1 MAVDYKRVL
10 LGMLGEKIVAKH
22 FRDSGH
28 QVEESLNVFDSD
40 KDMIIDGNNV
50 EVKTNA
56 PLIYYD
62 SFSFANGQYNKI
74 MNSHRVYW
82 VSVPLQTQ
90 EDQFAGCIF
99 EMDPRVAKLH
109 TIKFN
114 LNSLFVFYIFQ
125 ILCLEIESHFRVRVK
140 YTLALVLT
148 HFFLFY

>member
-40 KDMIIDGNNV
+40 KDMVIDGYNV

-62 SFSFANGQYNKI
+62 SFSFKKGQYNKI
-74 MNSHRVYW
+74 MNAHRVYW

-90 EDQFAGCIF
+90 EDQFAGCVF
-99 EMDPRVAKLH
+99 EMDPKVAKLH
-109 TIKFN
+109 TITFSSGQKAIGLCRQQEGMKIIHRIEDPN
-114 LNSLFVFYIFQ
+114 
-125 ILCLEIESHFRVRVK
+125 ILKQLRELSSS
-140 YTLALVLT
+140 YL
-148 HFFLFY
+148 

>member
-1 MAVDYKRVL
+1 MSVDYKRVL

-28 QVEESLNVFDSD
+28 QVEESLNVFDSE

-62 SFSFANGQYNKI
+62 SFSIPKSQHDKI
-74 MNSHRVYW
+74 MNSHKVYW

-90 EDQFAGCIF
+90 KDQFAGCIF
-99 EMDPRVAKLH
+99 EMDPKVVKLH

-114 LNSLFVFYIFQ
+114 SGTTAIGIRRQQEGMKVIHKIEDPI
-125 ILCLEIESHFRVRVK
+125 ILKQLKELSSS
-140 YTLALVLT
+140 YL
-148 HFFLFY
+148 

>member
-1 MAVDYKRVL
+1 MSVDYKKVL

-28 QVEESLNVFDSD
+28 HVEESLDVFDST

-62 SFSFANGQYNKI
+62 SFSFPKSQYKKI
-74 MNSHRVYW
+74 MNSYRVYW

-90 EDQFAGCIF
+90 EDQFAGCVF
-99 EMDPRVAKLH
+99 EMDPKVAKLH
-109 TIKFN
+109 LISFKSGQKTIGIRRQQEGMKVIYKIEDPQL
-114 LNSLFVFYIFQ
+114 LNHLKSLSTSY
-125 ILCLEIESHFRVRVK
+125 L
-140 YTLALVLT
+140 
-148 HFFLFY
+148 

>member
-10 LGMLGEKIVAKH
+10 LGILGEKIVAKH

-28 QVEESLNVFDSD
+28 QVEESLDVFDSD

-62 SFSFANGQYNKI
+62 SFSFPKSQYNKI
-74 MNSHRVYW
+74 INSHRVYW

-90 EDQFAGCIF
+90 EDPFAGCIF
-99 EMDPRVAKLH
+99 EMDPKVAKLH
-109 TIKFN
+109 TIKFRSGTTAIG
-114 LNSLFVFYIFQ
+114 LRRQQEGMKVIYK
-125 ILCLEIESHFRVRVK
+125 IEDPKLLKQLKELSSS
-140 YTLALVLT
+140 YL
-148 HFFLFY
+148 

>member
-1 MAVDYKRVL
+1 
-10 LGMLGEKIVAKH
+10 MLGEKIVAKH

-62 SFSFANGQYNKI
+62 SFSFPKGQYNKI
-74 MNSHRVYW
+74 MNSYRVYW

-90 EDQFAGCIF
+90 EDPFAGCIF
-99 EMDPRVAKLH
+99 EMDPKVAKLH
-109 TIKFN
+109 TITFN
-114 LNSLFVFYIFQ
+114 SGQTTIGLRRQQEGMRVIYKIEDPVLLKQLKELLSLY
-125 ILCLEIESHFRVRVK
+125 L
-140 YTLALVLT
+140 
-148 HFFLFY
+148 

>member
-1 MAVDYKRVL
+1 
-10 LGMLGEKIVAKH
+10 MLGEKIVAKH

-28 QVEESLNVFDSD
+28 QVEESLNVFDQD

-62 SFSFANGQYNKI
+62 SFSFPKGQYNKI
-74 MNSHRVYW
+74 MNSYRVYW

-99 EMDPRVAKLH
+99 EMDPKVAKLH
-109 TIKFN
+109 TITFN
-114 LNSLFVFYIFQ
+114 SGQTTIGLRRQQEGMKVIYRI
-125 ILCLEIESHFRVRVK
+125 K
-140 YTLALVLT
+140 DPVL
-148 HFFLFY
+148 LKQLKELSSSYL

>member
-62 SFSFANGQYNKI
+62 SFSFPKGQYNKI
-74 MNSHRVYW
+74 MNSYRVYW

-90 EDQFAGCIF
+90 EDPFAGCIF
-99 EMDPRVAKLH
+99 EMDPKVAKLH
-109 TIKFN
+109 TITFN
-114 LNSLFVFYIFQ
+114 SGQTTIGLRRQQEGMRVIYKIEDPVLLKQLKELLSLY
-125 ILCLEIESHFRVRVK
+125 L
-140 YTLALVLT
+140 
-148 HFFLFY
+148 

>member
-40 KDMIIDGNNV
+40 KDMIIDGYNI

-62 SFSFANGQYNKI
+62 SFSFPKSQHDKI

-99 EMDPRVAKLH
+99 EMDPKVAKLH

-114 LNSLFVFYIFQ
+114 SGTTSIGIRRQQDGMKVIHKIEDPT
-125 ILCLEIESHFRVRVK
+125 ILKQLKELSSS
-140 YTLALVLT
+140 YL
-148 HFFLFY
+148 

>member
-40 KDMIIDGNNV
+40 KDMVIDGYNV

-62 SFSFANGQYNKI
+62 SFSFKKGQYNKI
-74 MNSHRVYW
+74 MNAHRVYW

-90 EDQFAGCIF
+90 NDQFAGCVF
-99 EMDPRVAKLH
+99 EMDPKVAKLH
-109 TIKFN
+109 TITFSSGQTAIGLRRQQDGMKIIHRIEDPN
-114 LNSLFVFYIFQ
+114 
-125 ILCLEIESHFRVRVK
+125 ILKQLKELSSS
-140 YTLALVLT
+140 YL
-148 HFFLFY
+148 

>member
-1 MAVDYKRVL
+1 MEIDYKKVL

-28 QVEESLNVFDSD
+28 QVEESLDVFDST

-56 PLIYYD
+56 PLLYYD
-62 SFSFANGQYNKI
+62 SFSILKNQYNKI

-82 VSVPLQTQ
+82 LSVPLQTK

-99 EMDPRVAKLH
+99 EMDPKIAKPHLITFGSGNKVIGLRRQQEGMNVICKIEDPTLLKH
-109 TIKFN
+109 LKN
-114 LNSLFVFYIFQ
+114 LSTSYL
-125 ILCLEIESHFRVRVK
+125 
-140 YTLALVLT
+140 
-148 HFFLFY
+148 

>member
-62 SFSFANGQYNKI
+62 SFSFPKSQYNKI
-74 MNSHRVYW
+74 INSHRVYW
-82 VSVPLQTQ
+82 VSVPLQTKH
-90 EDQFAGCIF
+90 DLYAGCIF
-99 EMDPRVAKLH
+99 EMDPKVAKLH
-109 TIKFN
+109 TITFN
-114 LNSLFVFYIFQ
+114 SGEKIIGLKRHQDGMTLIRR
-125 ILCLEIESHFRVRVK
+125 IEDP
-140 YTLALVLT
+140 TLLKQLKE
-148 HFFLFY
+148 LSSSYL

>member
-62 SFSFANGQYNKI
+62 SFSFAKGQYNKI

-90 EDQFAGCIF
+90 DDRFAGCIF
-99 EMDPRVAKLH
+99 EMDPKVAKLH

-114 LNSLFVFYIFQ
+114 SGTTTIGLRRQQEGMKI
-125 ILCLEIESHFRVRVK
+125 IHKIEDPNLLKQLKELSSS
-140 YTLALVLT
+140 YL
-148 HFFLFY
+148 